1 MRSQAVR
8 FSLSSITKISTGP
21 VYGASPSGRNS
32 GCWIFLLISF
42 RSPDFNNCCQTWPTS
57 SVNEDQPSATW
68 RSKSSAA
75 GDDRSAS
82 LPVAP
87 FDFPSLCIR
96 FTVSS
101 NDSFSS
107 VFFTVSSS
115 FLSSLA
121 SSSGLVLKCRI
132 SENEA
137 GGSTLVIVVVVV
149 VSDDAR
155 RRRVA
160 RWSIRRRLCASI
172 VDVAIVILNRCG

>member
-1 MRSQAVR
+1 MRC
-8 FSLSSITKISTGP
+8 SLSSITKISTGP

-42 RSPDFNNCCQTWPTS
+42 RSPDFNNCCQTIPTS
-57 SVNEDQPSATW
+57 SVNEDQPSATL

-75 GDDRSAS
+75 GDRSSS
-82 LPVAP
+82 LPEAP

-107 VFFTVSSS
+107 VLV
-115 FLSSLA
+115 SLA

-132 SENEA
+132 LENEA
-137 GGSTLVIVVVVV
+137 GGSTLVVVVV

-160 RWSIRRRLCASI
+160 RWSIRRRL
-172 VDVAIVILNRCG
+172 